1 MTFDKPIRPTK
12 QPSSAPQ
19 KTNLATQKVAPN
31 PVKKVIPNIIGG
43 GGNSGNSGNKGGSG
57 GGGNGG
63 NNQEPSPWLM
73 GESPKKIDPS
83 ASFVEYLRW
92 MRSIDGEYKEA
103 TKNQILQMAVEGGD
117 YSKLLQQRN
126 DRTKKI
132 AASRQGEAFPVTC
145 TWRIRVGGHRGPE
158 SILLPSF
165 DSRGLPYIPS
175 STLTGLARN
184 AAIREFMSNSEMLW
198 KEAEKAITPYFGS
211 IDAKDY
217 KDKAGKVIFL
227 DAYPMPNSNRKN
239 ENAGLAMDM
248 ANSIGQWE
256 GDGSGLKPYKPN
268 PNSFLS
274 LKDVTFQVGICR
286 MASCDHETFTK
297 VQRWLIQGLKYGVGS
312 QVNSGYGEM
321 LKEGEGRDSHP
332 FLEIDFDIEG
342 QCIHGN
348 HLFNNTK
355 TPFKIRD
362 GKLQRDKNG
371 KLIPDTRPEMEV
383 RSTSFKNVMRYWFR
397 VFSLGTLPPKQVKEL
412 ESIIFGAIEPK
423 AKWGY
428 LCVRVEETEYDALQ
442 SGILKLYKSQ
452 SLATE
457 NMETFEKFCKS
468 LTWLAFRLGGVGQGA
483 RRPFYERSSHPRI
496 RGCKLTPL
504 DDDLFWQMPDNPRDF
519 KGDFKIN
526 LINFYQSLGD
536 LANISINYQNL
547 RNTGD
552 VSQDHWKET
561 ADSNCKIFVFR
572 GNSTGRKH
580 HALEILHQ
588 DKDKNLIGSTSRPS
602 PVWISDAEDKEYQVV
617 TVFGATQEPRKAF
630 VNKLINGGAIQVFP
644 IT

>member
-1 MTFDKPIRPTK
+1 
-12 QPSSAPQ
+12 
-19 KTNLATQKVAPN
+19 
-31 PVKKVIPNIIGG
+31 
-43 GGNSGNSGNKGGSG
+43 
-57 GGGNGG
+57 
-63 NNQEPSPWLM
+63 
-73 GESPKKIDPS
+73 
-83 ASFVEYLRW
+83 
-92 MRSIDGEYKEA
+92 
-103 TKNQILQMAVEGGD
+103 
-117 YSKLLQQRN
+117 
-126 DRTKKI
+126 
-132 AASRQGEAFPVTC
+132 
-145 TWRIRVGGHRGPE
+145 
-158 SILLPSF
+158 
-165 DSRGLPYIPS
+165 
-175 STLTGLARN
+175 
-184 AAIREFMSNSEMLW
+184 
-198 KEAEKAITPYFGS
+198 
-211 IDAKDY
+211 
-217 KDKAGKVIFL
+217 
-227 DAYPMPNSNRKN
+227 
-239 ENAGLAMDM
+239 
-248 ANSIGQWE
+248 
-256 GDGSGLKPYKPN
+256 
-268 PNSFLS
+268 
-274 LKDVTFQVGICR
+274 